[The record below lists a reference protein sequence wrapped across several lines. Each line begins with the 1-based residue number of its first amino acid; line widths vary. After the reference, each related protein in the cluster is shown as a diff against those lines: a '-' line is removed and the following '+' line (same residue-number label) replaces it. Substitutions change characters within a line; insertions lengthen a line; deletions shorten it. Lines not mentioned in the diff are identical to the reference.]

1 MAIFLPPSTWFYL
14 FAINITMALTV
25 NPSSDQRVSNNT
37 VETNEELYSQLAK
50 SQEEADD
57 LKKRLLQAEA
67 KIYILANHL
76 QEHRKYCRFLAI
88 KVL

>member
-1 MAIFLPPSTWFYL
+1 
-14 FAINITMALTV
+14 MALTV
-25 NPSSDQRVSNNT
+25 NSSFDQRVSNNT